1 MKKHFLIP
9 TLLCLITLSLT
20 GCGNKTSE
28 IKPESIITVSA
39 KSLSE
44 LAIATRQVKYPG
56 IVTVDNEAKIIAKA
70 NGNITF
76 SDIKVGD
83 KINAGQSLGKIDEKG
98 VVATADFNS
107 AQIKQ
112 AQILVEQSLASYRL
126 AQSNYSNLLS
136 SSRNDLKQAEI
147 MRDQATVGKNNLNI
161 TTDDSYKSAL
171 LAYETAK
178 IATEQAKINLENKK
192 NQITQGSQDTQSN
205 ALNIAQAVANDCN
218 SLIANINNLIDF
230 DNNLGTSYRNALG
243 ISEPGSYSRAQ
254 ESYDKAK
261 QSYNNYLKQTYSD
274 TLSNVKAVF
283 SLTQEVKKMV
293 DSTKYLLEKS
303 VSGSSLSQEDLINYQ
318 KTVSGYQSQ
327 INSDITQISGAEQAL
342 ENKNLGN
349 QDLADNL
356 QKAYELAKKQEES
369 ARQSV
374 ESLKSGNISQK
385 DQAKFNEDSA
395 QNQYGATKIKID
407 SQITA
412 TKLQLDSA
420 RLQYENALVNLQ
432 NLYDNHSIISPID
445 GILTQKAISNGDS
458 ISPGQLIAV
467 VSQLDNIKIQ
477 FYVEQESLSSISLG
491 MSATVSDT
499 MGNNYQGTIFS
510 ISPQADNLTRRF
522 LVEIK
527 LEEGKDLVSGTVV
540 DVALNLTINTEQ
552 KEDII
557 LPLSTIEIGQNGNNV
572 FVIEN
577 DLAKKIPVSIVKV
590 IGELAEVKIEAPKET
605 KIIIEGNKLISEGQK
620 VRLSQ

>member
-1 MKKHFLIP
+1 
-9 TLLCLITLSLT
+9 
-20 GCGNKTSE
+20 
-28 IKPESIITVSA
+28 
-39 KSLSE
+39 
-44 LAIATRQVKYPG
+44 
-56 IVTVDNEAKIIAKA
+56 
-70 NGNITF
+70 
-76 SDIKVGD
+76 
-83 KINAGQSLGKIDEKG
+83 
-98 VVATADFNS
+98 
-107 AQIKQ
+107 
-112 AQILVEQSLASYRL
+112 
-126 AQSNYSNLLS
+126 
-136 SSRNDLKQAEI
+136 
-147 MRDQATVGKNNLNI
+147 
-161 TTDDSYKSAL
+161 
-171 LAYETAK
+171 
-178 IATEQAKINLENKK
+178 
-192 NQITQGSQDTQSN
+192 
-205 ALNIAQAVANDCN
+205 
-218 SLIANINNLIDF
+218 
-230 DNNLGTSYRNALG
+230 
-243 ISEPGSYSRAQ
+243 
-254 ESYDKAK
+254 
-261 QSYNNYLKQTYSD
+261 
-274 TLSNVKAVF
+274 
-283 SLTQEVKKMV
+283 
-293 DSTKYLLEKS
+293 
-303 VSGSSLSQEDLINYQ
+303 
-318 KTVSGYQSQ
+318 
-327 INSDITQISGAEQAL
+327 
-342 ENKNLGN
+342 
-349 QDLADNL
+349 
-356 QKAYELAKKQEES
+356 
-369 ARQSV
+369 V
-374 ESLKSGNISQK
+374 ESLTSGNISQK